1 MSTPATAAGGAPP
14 PRIFGKARLVFLLSL
29 MGLLAL
35 CLVFSWLTRGAMAN
49 LAFLRAHNGASNES
63 LVDLSP
69 WQTAQTL
76 ASLAVTAEESG
87 YAREAER
94 LADHEV
100 DQAFAAA
107 LRMAQRQSRRRVL
120 TGEALTLSQKVA
132 QLQQQIA
139 QDKLLVDQLKGKSGS
154 APVTAQNAANQAEGS
169 DALQV
174 ATAQLGLDSDELADV
189 QSDLDRATGDL
200 SVRIQNELASHEAAM
215 RKYDAEQRSGGEIAV
230 VSANSHHTL
239 AARLKSWFDQRA
251 RYQSIQQAR
260 AGAQDDA
267 RTLGVEH
274 NTLESKV
281 SASAAA
287 ATGGTLAG
295 IQDRSLLRQVLS
307 IDDDRIQTDQQLAA
321 VYGKWGDQVLL
332 QHRILL
338 HLILQSL
345 ALILFIALCMMLG
358 DTLVRRLMAHGP
370 FDRRQAETLRT
381 ILEVGVQVLGALL
394 IVLVVF
400 GTPQQTA
407 TILGL
412 ATAAITITLQDYLLA
427 FLGWFFLVGRN
438 GIRVGDLVEINSV
451 CGEVIEV
458 GLMSTTLLE
467 TTSLTDRGEPT
478 GRRVSFLNSFAIR
491 GQYFNFSSEG
501 QWMWDEITVSIPAG
515 EDIYAIATTVE
526 AAVREETAESAR
538 LAEEE
543 WKHSVRAPGRTHL
556 SGAPMVMLH
565 PSGPV
570 TDQMPSVDLKV
581 RYVTRASSRFEVR
594 DRLYRH
600 VIRVLQ
606 GKSWLT
612 QPQPAAAALTES
624 PAPSH

>member
-14 PRIFGKARLVFLLSL
+14 PRIFGKARLVFLLAL
-29 MGLLAL
+29 VALLVL
-35 CLVFSWLTRGAMAN
+35 CLILSWVTRGAMAN
-49 LAFLRAHNGASNES
+49 LAFLRAHKGAANQS
-63 LVDLSP
+63 LVDLGP

-76 ASLAVTAEESG
+76 ASLAVTAEETG

-107 LRMAQRQSRRRVL
+107 LRTAQRQSRRRVL

-139 QDKLLVDQLKGKSGS
+139 QDKLLVDQLKGKPGS
-154 APVTAQNAANQAEGS
+154 APATAQNAAHQAEGS

-200 SVRIQNELASHEAAM
+200 SVRIQNELAAHEAAM
-215 RKYDAEQRSGGEIAV
+215 HKYDAEQRSGGEIAV

-239 AARLKSWFDQRA
+239 AARLKSWFDQRS
-251 RYQSIQQAR
+251 RYQSIQQAQ
-260 AGAQDDA
+260 AQAQDDA

-274 NTLESKV
+274 NTLESKA

-287 ATGGTLAG
+287 AAGGTLAG
-295 IQDRSLLRQVLS
+295 IQDRSLLRQILS
-307 IDDDRIQTDQQLAA
+307 IDDDRIQTDQQLAT

-332 QHRILL
+332 QHRIVL

-345 ALILFIALCMMLG
+345 ALILFIALCMMVG
-358 DTLVRRLMAHGP
+358 DTLVRRLMAHAP

-381 ILEVGVQVLGALL
+381 ILEVGVQVVGALL
-394 IVLVVF
+394 IVLVIF

-467 TTSLTDRGEPT
+467 TTSLTERGEPT

-600 VIRVLQ
+600 VIHVLQ
-606 GKSWLT
+606 GKSWLA
-612 QPQPAAAALTES
+612 QPP
-624 PAPSH
+624 PAPGQSATASA

>member
-1 MSTPATAAGGAPP
+1 M
-14 PRIFGKARLVFLLSL
+14 LV
-29 MGLLAL
+29 
-35 CLVFSWLTRGAMAN
+35 
-49 LAFLRAHNGASNES
+49 
-63 LVDLSP
+63 
-69 WQTAQTL
+69 
-76 ASLAVTAEESG
+76 
-87 YAREAER
+87 
-94 LADHEV
+94 
-100 DQAFAAA
+100 
-107 LRMAQRQSRRRVL
+107 
-120 TGEALTLSQKVA
+120 
-132 QLQQQIA
+132 I
-139 QDKLLVDQLKGKSGS
+139 
-154 APVTAQNAANQAEGS
+154 
-169 DALQV
+169 
-174 ATAQLGLDSDELADV
+174 
-189 QSDLDRATGDL
+189 
-200 SVRIQNELASHEAAM
+200 
-215 RKYDAEQRSGGEIAV
+215 
-230 VSANSHHTL
+230 
-239 AARLKSWFDQRA
+239 
-251 RYQSIQQAR
+251 
-260 AGAQDDA
+260 
-267 RTLGVEH
+267 
-274 NTLESKV
+274 
-281 SASAAA
+281 
-287 ATGGTLAG
+287 
-295 IQDRSLLRQVLS
+295 
-307 IDDDRIQTDQQLAA
+307 
-321 VYGKWGDQVLL
+321 
-332 QHRILL
+332 
-338 HLILQSL
+338 
-345 ALILFIALCMMLG
+345 
-358 DTLVRRLMAHGP
+358 
-370 FDRRQAETLRT
+370 
-381 ILEVGVQVLGALL
+381 
-394 IVLVVF
+394 F

-467 TTSLTDRGEPT
+467 TTSLTERGEPT

-600 VIRVLQ
+600 VIHVLQ
-606 GKSWLT
+606 GKSWLA
-612 QPQPAAAALTES
+612 QPP
-624 PAPSH
+624 PAPGQSATASA